1 MRTITLGSTGIVTPQ
16 NAFGA
21 LPIQRISEQDA
32 VALLRRAFEGGMT
45 FFDTARAYSNSE
57 ERVGLAF
64 EGMRGKVAI
73 ATKTQARTP
82 ETFWKD
88 LETSL
93 RLLRTDHVDL
103 YQFHCVDQCYK
114 PGDGTGMYE
123 CMLMAKE
130 QGKIAHIGVT
140 AHKLE
145 VAFECVES
153 GLYETLQYP
162 LSYLA
167 SDREL
172 ELVALCE
179 QCNVGFIAMKGL
191 AGGLLTNARAC
202 MAFMTQFPGVLPI
215 WGVQRE
221 EELDEWLAF
230 MTETP
235 QLDEGTRAFIA
246 SERAE
251 LAGDFCRGCGYC
263 MSCPQ
268 EIVINQCARM
278 SLMIR
283 RAPSKG
289 WLGEEWR
296 QRMNAIEDCTECYAC
311 TARCPYELDIPQL
324 LKKNLADYRAVLAG
338 NVDVKGTGEE

>member
-82 ETFWKD
+82 EAFWED

-179 QCNVGFIAMKGL
+179 QRNVGFIAMKGL

-215 WGVQRE
+215 WGVQCE

-230 MTETP
+230 MAETP
-235 QLDEGTRAFIA
+235 QLDEGMRAFIA
-246 SERAE
+246 SERCRACRRF
-251 LAGDFCRGCGYC
+251 LPRLRLLHAVPAGYRHQPVRPHVSHD
-263 MSCPQ
+263 P
-268 EIVINQCARM
+268 
-278 SLMIR
+278 
-283 RAPSKG
+283 P
-289 WLGEEWR
+289 
-296 QRMNAIEDCTECYAC
+296 
-311 TARCPYELDIPQL
+311 
-324 LKKNLADYRAVLAG
+324 RAVEGVAWRRVAAAYERHRGLHRVLRLHRPLPLRAG
-338 NVDVKGTGEE
+338 YSPASEEEPG

>member
-1 MRTITLGSTGIVTPQ
+1 MRTVTLGSTGIVTPQ

-21 LPIQRISEQDA
+21 LPIQRVSEQDA

-64 EGMRGKVAI
+64 EGMRDKVAI

-82 ETFWKD
+82 EAFWED

-123 CMLMAKE
+123 CMLKAKE

-140 AHKLE
+140 AHKLA

-179 QCNVGFIAMKGL
+179 QRNVGFIAMKGL
-191 AGGLLTNARAC
+191 AGGLLANARA
-202 MAFMTQFPGVLPI
+202 
-215 WGVQRE
+215 
-221 EELDEWLAF
+221 
-230 MTETP
+230 
-235 QLDEGTRAFIA
+235 
-246 SERAE
+246 
-251 LAGDFCRGCGYC
+251 
-263 MSCPQ
+263 
-268 EIVINQCARM
+268 
-278 SLMIR
+278 
-283 RAPSKG
+283 
-289 WLGEEWR
+289 
-296 QRMNAIEDCTECYAC
+296 
-311 TARCPYELDIPQL
+311 
-324 LKKNLADYRAVLAG
+324 
-338 NVDVKGTGEE
+338 

>member
-32 VALLRRAFEGGMT
+32 VALLRRASEGGMT

-64 EGMRGKVAI
+64 EGMRDKVAI

-82 ETFWKD
+82 EAFWED

-179 QCNVGFIAMKGL
+179 QRNVGFIAMKGL

-215 WGVQRE
+215 WGVQHE

-235 QLDEGTRAFIA
+235 QLDEGMRAFIA

-263 MSCPQ
+263 MPCPAGI
-268 EIVINQCARM
+268 EINQCARM
-278 SLMIR
+278 SLMLR
-283 RAPSKG
+283 RAPSAA
-289 WLGEEWR
+289 WLTPEW
-296 QRMNAIEDCTECYAC
+296 QAKMELIENCKHCGQC
-311 TARCPYELDIPQL
+311 VKKCPYTLNTPELL
-324 LKKNLADYRAVLAG
+324 RKNLEDYRTFL
-338 NVDVKGTGEE
+338 K

>member
-32 VALLRRAFEGGMT
+32 VALLRHAFEGGMT

-64 EGMRGKVAI
+64 EGMRDKVAI

-82 ETFWKD
+82 EAFWED

-123 CMLMAKE
+123 
-130 QGKIAHIGVT
+130 
-140 AHKLE
+140 
-145 VAFECVES
+145 
-153 GLYETLQYP
+153 TLQYP

-179 QCNVGFIAMKGL
+179 QRNVGFIAMKGL

-230 MTETP
+230 MAETP
-235 QLDEGTRAFIA
+235 QLDEGMRAFIA

-263 MSCPQ
+263 MPCPQ

-289 WLGEEWR
+289 WLGEEWQ